1 MEPLG
6 IGIIGMSLL
15 LGAFVLNLFKKME
28 PGATEYIAL
37 NFVGGGLMA
46 VYAYMID
53 SLPFLVLNLVWG
65 LSAGYRLACSLI
77 KAKA

>member
-1 MEPLG
+1 MT
-6 IGIIGMSLL
+6 IGILGMSLL

-28 PGATEYIAL
+28 PGSKEYIAL

-46 VYAYMID
+46 VYAYLIN

-65 LSAGYRLACSLI
+65 LSAGYRLACSLVRTE
-77 KAKA
+77 K